1 MAGLGKR
8 FLKAFPRHAQFRSP
22 LPGHSG
28 LVPQVKTPDAP
39 WNHWLR
45 FRLSPAPGTGLMP
58 CDVVMVTRS
67 PEWPWMWVSPHPGP
81 IHQGLGTGR
90 LQNWHRQDSD
100 TCQSAQAICQ
110 QPRWFPTAGCHWM
123 PWGLPL
129 ELGSL
134 HLLLPGGPPEPAE
147 MQGGDQTTIQQS
159 AAVCC
164 ALGGSFYPPWEAGT
178 GISVPSLEL
187 L

>member
-1 MAGLGKR
+1 
-8 FLKAFPRHAQFRSP
+8 
-22 LPGHSG
+22 
-28 LVPQVKTPDAP
+28 
-39 WNHWLR
+39 
-45 FRLSPAPGTGLMP
+45 
-58 CDVVMVTRS
+58 MVTRS

-81 IHQGLGTGR
+81 IHQGFGTGR
-90 LQNWHRQDSD
+90 LQNWHLQDSD
-100 TCQSAQAICQ
+100 TCQSVQATCQ

-164 ALGGSFYPPWEAGT
+164 ALGGSFYPPWEVGT
-178 GISVPSLEL
+178 AISVPLSSCERDRL
-187 L
+187 LKGSHQVQGEPAACCQHLKAGAGGGSGGCGLMSAGHGLLQDLHTPVSPEPPTGHPG